1 MMDEIDKEILWLT
14 QDGIGF
20 EERPFLHAARRLRIS
35 EEEVVARL
43 RRLGEAGVV
52 RRFGTRINPR
62 KADLMA
68 NAMVVWNVPEDRV
81 AGVGAV
87 MAESPDVTHCYERRT
102 IPGRWKYNLYTVLH
116 CRDKA
121 DALRRVAAL
130 SRATGVADYRVLFST
145 EEFKQRPSG
154 RIEPA
159 QEPGRVQ

>member
-1 MMDEIDKEILWLT
+1 MDEIDRELLRLT

-20 EERPFLHAARRLRIS
+20 EERPFLHAAKRLRIS

-43 RRLGEAGVV
+43 GRLVEAGIV

-68 NAMVVWNVPEDRV
+68 NAMVVWSVPPDRI
-81 AGVGAV
+81 AGIGAA

-102 IPGRWKYNLYTVLH
+102 IPGRWEYNLYTVLH
-116 CRDKA
+116 CGDKE

-130 SRATGVADYRVLFST
+130 SRAAGVADYRVLFST
-145 EEFKQRPSG
+145 EEFKRRPSG

-159 QEPGRVQ
+159 KEPGCRQ